1 MINSYNA
8 NRYER
13 LLELL
18 DEYLTQD
25 YGDGTTGLDQLKAD
39 IRHAT
44 GEMVIFPKY
53 CLDNITGLREMIE

>member
-1 MINSYNA
+1 MNSYNA

-25 YGDGTTGLDQLKAD
+25 FGDGPSGLEQLKED

-53 CLDNITGLREMIE
+53 CLENITGLRALIE